1 MIGSIWMEIASHK
14 THGRMRKKVWGG
26 ERPTMRMRAGCKART
41 GQSGGE
47 GEVSVQRRLPMRR
60 ECVWREK
67 GDVTIV
73 QKR

>member
-1 MIGSIWMEIASHK
+1 MDGDCFTQDTWEDEEESV
-14 THGRMRKKVWGG
+14 GRERGG
-26 ERPTMRMRAGCKART
+26 ERATMRMRAGCKART

-67 GDVTIV
+67 EDMTVV